1 MAFVKETFEILSL
14 ILYDLKDILFYHVSS
29 WRDLHVIINDF
40 TTELPYNS

>member
-1 MAFVKETFEILSL
+1 MAFVKEAFEILSL
-14 ILYDLKDILFYHVSS
+14 ILHDLKDVLFNHASS